1 MSSIG
6 LNVQQEIDNV
16 IRESGQVSRDKVV
29 DVVRVLLDEVNPT
42 PVFDIERYI
51 EIAIT
56 EFPDVSEDEI
66 EVSIEVVNR
75 ILNRQGTTQ
84 P

>member
-29 DVVRVLLDEVNPT
+29 DVVRVLLDEVNPA

>member
-29 DVVRVLLDEVNPT
+29 DVVRVLLDEVNLT